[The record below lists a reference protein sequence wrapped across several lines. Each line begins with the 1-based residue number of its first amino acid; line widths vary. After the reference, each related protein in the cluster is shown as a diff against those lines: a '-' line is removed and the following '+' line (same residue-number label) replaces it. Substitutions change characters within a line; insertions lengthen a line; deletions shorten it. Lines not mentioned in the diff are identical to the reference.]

1 MEVTC
6 SPVGFC
12 PGTRELETDSDVKLQ
27 ITKDNGGT
35 LGPHSTECSN
45 TNPFVVYREVNEYQF
60 DQRPHLDLT
69 LSLFPSHPS
78 CPDCRNF
85 AALI

>member
-45 TNPFVVYREVNEYQF
+45 TNPFVVYREVNE
-60 DQRPHLDLT
+60 
-69 LSLFPSHPS
+69 
-78 CPDCRNF
+78 
-85 AALI
+85 